1 MTKSLLRVFCW
12 LTFLS
17 AGLFSCETI
26 DIEPVVSISLDS
38 ISNDR
43 VSENAGKAYL
53 TVTLNGASKK
63 DVTVS
68 FSTAG
73 TAIKGTDYQ
82 MTESQIRI
90 PAGKTTG
97 AILITSLED
106 NLIEGDET
114 VIITTSSVSN
124 ATLADRNATILIIS
138 DDDSDSDGDG
148 LGDAEDGCPLDSGSV
163 ANGGCPP
170 GFGLLINE
178 VLYDPSAVGLTG
190 DANGDGRTDKYE
202 DGFIEFF
209 NNTNI
214 ARNLSGYTISDIDIA
229 TETATVRYTFP
240 EGTMLQGK
248 KALVIFGGG
257 TPTGT
262 FGGAMV
268 LTVGNPAGLSM
279 NNSGEEVELADPLG
293 NVILSFD
300 SDALSNNPDE
310 SYTRNPDLTGTFV
323 QHGTVPPG
331 KLFSPGTKTDGT
343 SF

>member
-1 MTKSLLRVFCW
+1 MTKFLLRISFL

-17 AGLFSCETI
+17 AGLFSCETV
-26 DIEPVVSISLDS
+26 DIKPVASISLDS
-38 ISNDR
+38 ISNNR

-53 TVTLNGASKK
+53 TVTLNGASKE

-68 FSTAG
+68 FSTSG
-73 TAIKGTDYQ
+73 TALKGTDFQ

-106 NLIEGDET
+106 NLVEGDET
-114 VIITTSSVSN
+114 VIITTTLVSN
-124 ATLADRNATILIIS
+124 ATLADANSITLTIS
-138 DDDSDSDGDG
+138 DDDSDTDGDG

-190 DANGDGRTDKYE
+190 DANGDGATDKYE

-209 NNTNI
+209 NNTNV

-229 TETATVRYTFP
+229 TQTSTVRYTFP
-240 EGTMLQGK
+240 EGTILSGK

-262 FGGAMV
+262 FGGAVV

-279 NNSGEEVELADPLG
+279 NNSAERIELADPLG
-293 NVILSFD
+293 IVILSFD

-310 SYTRNPDLTGTFV
+310 SYTRNPDLTGAFV
-323 QHGTVPPG
+323 QHGTVTAG

>member
-1 MTKSLLRVFCW
+1 MTKSLLRVFCF
-12 LTFLS
+12 LTFLVT
-17 AGLFSCETI
+17 GLFSCETD

-38 ISNDR
+38 ISNNR
-43 VSENAGKAYL
+43 VPENAGKAYL
-53 TVTLNGASKK
+53 TFTLNGASKK

-68 FSTAG
+68 FSTSG
-73 TAIKGTDYQ
+73 TATKGTDFT

-97 AILITSLED
+97 TILIASLED
-106 NLIEGDET
+106 NLTEGDET
-114 VIITTSSVSN
+114 VIITTTSVSN
-124 ATLADRNATILIIS
+124 ATRADLNATILTIS
-138 DDDSDSDGDG
+138 DDDSDTDGDG

-178 VLYDPSAVGLTG
+178 VLYDPSAIGLTG
-190 DANGDGRTDKYE
+190 DANGDGATDKYE

-209 NNTNI
+209 NNTSVSK
-214 ARNLSGYTISDIDIA
+214 NLSGFTISDI
-229 TETATVRYTFP
+229 ETATQTSTVRYTFP
-240 EGTMLQGK
+240 EGTVLQGK

-279 NNSGEEVELADPLG
+279 NNSAERIELADPLG

-310 SYTRNPDLTGTFV
+310 SYTRNPDLTGAFV

>member
-1 MTKSLLRVFCW
+1 MRKSLLRVTCF
-12 LTFLS
+12 LTFL
-17 AGLFSCETI
+17 ATGLFSCETV
-26 DIEPVVSISLDS
+26 DIEPIVSISLDS
-38 ISNDR
+38 IANNR
-43 VSENAGKAYL
+43 VVENGGKAYL

-68 FSTAG
+68 FTTAG
-73 TAIKGTDYQ
+73 TATKGTDYLL
-82 MTESQIRI
+82 TESQIRI

-97 AILITSLED
+97 SVIITTQED
-106 NLIEGDET
+106 ALVEGDET
-114 VIITTSSVSN
+114 VLISFQSLSN
-124 ATLADRNATILIIS
+124 ATFADGNSITLTIS
-138 DDDSDSDGDG
+138 DDDSDTDGDG

-190 DANGDGRTDKYE
+190 DANGDGVTDKYE

-209 NNTNI
+209 NNTNV

-229 TETATVRYTFP
+229 TQTSTVRYTFP
-240 EGTMLQGK
+240 EGTILSGK

-262 FGGAMV
+262 FGGAVV

-279 NNSGEEVELADPLG
+279 NNSGEKIELADPLG
-293 NVILSFD
+293 TVILSFD

-310 SYTRNPDLTGTFV
+310 SYTRNPDVTGAFV
-323 QHGTVPPG
+323 QHGTVTPG